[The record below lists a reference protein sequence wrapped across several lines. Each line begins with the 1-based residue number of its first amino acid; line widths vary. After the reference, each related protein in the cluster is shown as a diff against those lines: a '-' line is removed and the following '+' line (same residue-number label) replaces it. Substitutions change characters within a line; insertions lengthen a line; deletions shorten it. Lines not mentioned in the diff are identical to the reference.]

1 MFYFRVTQMVSYLKT
16 KNCESTNQKYLK
28 QNGREKNDSNT
39 NFLNELAT
47 LATLK
52 RNHFPNMGGAFITRI
67 RIERKKRKIKAEND
81 KNENTNI

>member
-28 QNGREKNDSNT
+28 QNGREKNDSNP

-52 RNHFPNMGGAFITRI
+52 RNHFPNMGGLS
-67 RIERKKRKIKAEND
+67 
-81 KNENTNI
+81 